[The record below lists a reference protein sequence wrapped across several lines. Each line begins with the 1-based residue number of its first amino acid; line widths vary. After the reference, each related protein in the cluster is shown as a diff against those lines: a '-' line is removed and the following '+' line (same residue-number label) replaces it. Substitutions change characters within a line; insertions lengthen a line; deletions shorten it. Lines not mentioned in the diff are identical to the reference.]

1 MTDPSKGS
9 LVRRYLTFATG
20 LVECLCFAG
29 VLFGWASLVF
39 VLKEDNYFSSLCFN
53 VTSTNGTV
61 ELGQFS
67 PAHQTWHQKYMA
79 LVFHKRCIFVVCVS
93 TDCSIQDEQFSL
105 VFTIAS
111 FMNNFMSLPIG
122 FLFDFCGTTVARL
135 SGMWVFYTPS
145 ISDVKVWESVF
156 RSVCVCVFL
165 DVCEVAVLCWFVI
178 MKYTHLRNVK
188 DTLSLWGQ
196 TV

>member
-79 LVFHKRCIFVVCVS
+79 LVFHKRCFLLCVS
-93 TDCSIQDEQFSL
+93 LQIAVYRMNSSPLFSP
-105 VFTIAS
+105 
-111 FMNNFMSLPIG
+111 SLPLWTISCPCPSVSSLT
-122 FLFDFCGTTVARL
+122 FVELQWLVSLECESFTHLQSVMSKCGSL
-135 SGMWVFYTPS
+135 CLGL
-145 ISDVKVWESVF
+145 
-156 RSVCVCVFL
+156 CVFL